1 MSRPVYYLW
10 KSHDMTD
17 EEFEEQKRYYKNL
30 GYLVVGFINGRGD
43 IHKALKGVIK
53 NHLTD
58 TGQ

>member
-1 MSRPVYYLW
+1 
-10 KSHDMTD
+10 MTD

-58 TGQ
+58 TGQWDG